1 LDGQQQPTIVLLSMH
16 KAASSFLAGKFATAT
31 LAICPGMH
39 VVPYHQRILEGATLA
54 ALSLPARGVL
64 ATRVYPHLFDTI
76 IEQPEPS
83 RGRYADKRLIMVRR
97 DPRDAAVSG
106 YFSAAYS
113 HPAPPSQADQFHA
126 RRERLLQLGLLE
138 GIRQDYAHVAIREYR
153 QCMTFLERFPQ
164 TLDVPYELLVTDF
177 PTWIDRVAKYL
188 NWSSSMVSRIAP
200 DLGKEVQAPAQV
212 DHTRHKRRV
221 RPGNWHEVF
230 DDSLS
235 RLFQDE
241 LGELLSRG
249 GYLSESRGGA
259 LAGR

>member
-1 LDGQQQPTIVLLSMH
+1 MH
-16 KAASSFLAGKFATAT
+16 KAASSFLAGSFASAT
-31 LAICPGMH
+31 LAICPGMR
-39 VVPYHQRILEGATLA
+39 VVPYHQRILEGATFTTLP
-54 ALSLPARGVL
+54 LPARSVL

-76 IEQPEPS
+76 VEQPAPLG
-83 RGRYADKRLIMVRR
+83 GRYADKRLIMVRR

-113 HPAPPSQADQFHA
+113 HPVPAAHADQFHA

-153 QCMTFLERFPQ
+153 QCMSFLERFPQ

-177 PTWIDRVAKYL
+177 PMWIDRVAKHL
-188 NWSSSMVSRIAP
+188 DWSQSMVSQIAP
-200 DLGKEVQAPAQV
+200 GLGNDVQAPAKV

-221 RPGNWHEVF
+221 RPGNWREVF

-235 RLFQDE
+235 TLFQNE
-241 LGELLSRG
+241 VGELLSRG
-249 GYLSESRGGA
+249 GYLSQSPSEA